1 MKPGIRFAKEWAD
14 EDMVELRIEISDGIS
29 AFTNRIYV
37 AHQLLRDVVEGLH
50 TFKKQIYGGIFNLRF
65 GEFGSE
71 YASGAL
77 DARFQ
82 FRKQGKILV
91 RVSAQSGFERFEEK
105 ELASEA
111 TLYLVTE
118 PVLLDEFVHALDAL
132 SEARSDRAELEAIY
146 WN

>member
-37 AHQLLRDVVEGLH
+37 AHQLLREVVQGLR

-65 GEFGSE
+65 GEFGAE

-91 RVSAQSGFERFEEK
+91 SISAQSEFERFAEK
-105 ELASEA
+105 EIASEA
-111 TLYLVTE
+111 KLYLVTE
-118 PVLLDEFVHALDAL
+118 PALFDEFVHALEAL
-132 SEARSDRAELEAIY
+132 SVARSDQAELEAIF